1 MVCSFLLSF
10 FCSAFSHSASFPIL
24 SQKPLCV
31 KRRNSPYTYE
41 YRGIPEQSF
50 SRLPAEYPGK
60 TICSHICRLIHLS
73 LAPFFKTAYNC
84 MKEYIPAA
92 AFFLI
97 RVPITA
103 MYRWA
108 GFERKKHAFSDRLHK
123 KTEKKYLCSRHAER
137 LVPAGSV
144 RYRLS
149 YPAEEKFFFRLPS
162 FRLTERTHTSR
173 GPSGS
178 RGYRDEALSHL

>member
-103 MYRWA
+103 MYRCRQDLK
-108 GFERKKHAFSDRLHK
+108 GRRMPFHKESIKKQK
-123 KTEKKYLCSRHAER
+123 KNISAPGTQRDW
-137 LVPAGSV
+137 
-144 RYRLS
+144 YRLDLS
-149 YPAEEKFFFRLPS
+149 ATVYPTL
-162 FRLTERTHTSR
+162 
-173 GPSGS
+173 
-178 RGYRDEALSHL
+178 